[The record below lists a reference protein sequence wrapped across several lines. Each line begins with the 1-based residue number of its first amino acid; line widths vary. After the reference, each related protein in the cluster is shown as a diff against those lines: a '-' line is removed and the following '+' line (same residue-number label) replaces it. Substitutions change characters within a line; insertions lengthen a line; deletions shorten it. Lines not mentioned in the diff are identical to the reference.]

1 MAFSNL
7 LRSSS
12 AFIIVSFLYLH
23 LKRFALNLAC
33 HIQPEQAMAE
43 IYDGL
48 AEHGWIEPP
57 RPELVARLFRFATF
71 PP

>member
-1 MAFSNL
+1 
-7 LRSSS
+7 
-12 AFIIVSFLYLH
+12 
-23 LKRFALNLAC
+23 
-33 HIQPEQAMAE
+33 MAE